1 MSEIVAEVAT
11 ITAETQCKQNTCLGD
26 YTESCDPVCVL
37 NVRHIIT
44 NGLPMVV
51 EVEQGCKQVYGTSNL
66 DGSDLDIVVDVATN
80 SDVLGK
86 SISHKTAD
94 KTILAHIDLIKSH
107 KDESLRPLSA
117 KFCVSGERESAYKE
131 SDGLTVKAKRQKKPG
146 CKQVYDKSNF
156 CIFCTAEI
164 RSKIARHL
172 LTRHKNEPE
181 VADIVCLTP
190 KCKARVA
197 VLRQLAN
204 DGNFKHNAEVF
215 RQKFGHVVVARRAT
229 NTTCQVAMQLPCEF
243 CHKFMNKSSLWRHKR
258 RCSAQLCDARSDSE
272 SDADEVV
279 LESESKRNARRISA
293 VKGGRALLNSTV
305 FVGDEE
311 VLGEL
316 MNRMRESTVKE
327 VVMCDKLI
335 RHYAVTRMEALGHKS
350 DQKPADIHTVS
361 QSVRTLG
368 RFVEMARNTQ
378 PSISLDGL
386 LTANYFDLCAI
397 TARKMS
403 IDKEV
408 PALNLGRVI
417 GLLLTKVAI
426 LKRGCAL
433 REGNRQA
440 LKEAREFR
448 VMHQSYWNSKVNSA
462 ATRRMNTL
470 KHSKARPIPLTDD
483 LMKLRSYII
492 TKMKELVEHL
502 RKVPNA
508 QAWEQLAKLTMSRLI
523 LFNGRRRA
531 EVQNLKVNQYQ
542 QRPKWHE
549 EEGDEMEMALS
560 TTDRLLAKR
569 Y

>member
-1 MSEIVAEVAT
+1 MCIRDRWLMWQQIQMFLVNQYRIRLLIRRFWHILILLNRT
-11 ITAETQCKQNTCLGD
+11 KMNH
-26 YTESCDPVCVL
+26 CD
-37 NVRHIIT
+37 HY
-44 NGLPMVV
+44 LP
-51 EVEQGCKQVYGTSNL
+51 S
-66 DGSDLDIVVDVATN
+66 
-80 SDVLGK
+80 
-86 SISHKTAD
+86 
-94 KTILAHIDLIKSH
+94 
-107 KDESLRPLSA
+107 SA
-117 KFCVSGERESAYKE
+117 FLEKGR
-131 SDGLTVKAKRQKKPG
+131 
-146 CKQVYDKSNF
+146 
-156 CIFCTAEI
+156 
-164 RSKIARHL
+164 
-172 LTRHKNEPE
+172 
-181 VADIVCLTP
+181 ADIVCLTP

-243 CHKFMNKSSLWRHKR
+243 CHKFMNKSSLWSHKR

-350 DQKPADIHTVS
+350 DQKPADIQTVS

-408 PALNLGRVI
+408 PALN
-417 GLLLTKVAI
+417 
-426 LKRGCAL
+426 
-433 REGNRQA
+433 
-440 LKEAREFR
+440 
-448 VMHQSYWNSKVNSA
+448 
-462 ATRRMNTL
+462 
-470 KHSKARPIPLTDD
+470 
-483 LMKLRSYII
+483 
-492 TKMKELVEHL
+492 
-502 RKVPNA
+502 
-508 QAWEQLAKLTMSRLI
+508 
-523 LFNGRRRA
+523 
-531 EVQNLKVNQYQ
+531 
-542 QRPKWHE
+542 
-549 EEGDEMEMALS
+549 
-560 TTDRLLAKR
+560 
-569 Y
+569 